1 MPEYLSAHDAAA
13 ELGVSLATLYAY
25 VSRGLVRSEREGAA
39 RRRRYLAEDV
49 WMLNERKRARRD
61 PARTARDALH
71 WGMPVLESRLS
82 VIHGGR
88 LFYAGIDAV
97 ELARS
102 RRVEEVAALLWTG
115 DLSAPLSADALRIDA
130 ARWRTIAALAQRL
143 PALEGLQ
150 LFLPLVSAHDP
161 FAYDLR
167 PAAVHRAGAHI
178 LRVLAAAAV
187 GAQPSLQPVARVL
200 QRRWAPRD
208 PEAVRL
214 LDAALVLY
222 ADNGLNPSSFTAR
235 CVASAGSTPYAV
247 VAAGLAALQ
256 GVKHGGACER
266 AAGLLDEVRDP
277 HSAQATVAARLRRG
291 EAVPGFGH
299 PLYPDGDPRAAFLLE
314 LIASYRPKSAEVARA
329 RALVEA
335 VRDTMGERPTI
346 DFAVV
351 ALCRTLALPPSAPLL
366 LLGVARVVGWI
377 GHGLE
382 QYQEGRAIR
391 PRARYAGALPATE

>member
-1 MPEYLSAHDAAA
+1 MPTYLSAHQAAT

-25 VSRGLVRSEREGAA
+25 VSRGLVRSEREGKA

-49 WMLNERKRARRD
+49 WMLNERKRGRRD
-61 PARTARDALH
+61 PARAARDALH

-88 LFYAGIDAV
+88 LYYAGVDAV

-102 RRVEEVAALLWTG
+102 RRLEEVAALLWTG
-115 DLSAPLSADALRIDA
+115 ELSAALAEEPIVIDA
-130 ARWRTIAALAQRL
+130 ARWRAVAGLAHGL
-143 PALEGLQ
+143 PPLEGLQ
-150 LFLPLVSAHDP
+150 VFLPLISAHDP

-167 PAAVHRAGAHI
+167 PAAVQRAGTHI

-187 GAQPSLQPVARVL
+187 GARPSAEPAARVL

-208 PEAVRL
+208 AAAARL

-277 HSAQATVAARLRRG
+277 HSARATVAARLRRG

-299 PLYPDGDPRAAFLLE
+299 PLYPEGDPRAAYLLE
-314 LIASYRPKSAEVARA
+314 LIASHRPKSPEVARA

-335 VRDTMGERPTI
+335 VRDTMGEPPTI

-351 ALCRTLALPPSAPLL
+351 ALCRTLELPPAAPLL
-366 LLGVARVVGWI
+366 LLAVARVVGWI

-391 PRARYAGALPATE
+391 PRARYAGALPVAE